1 MLIGAAARRT
11 GLSIKAIRF
20 YEAVGL
26 IPAPA
31 RTGRYR
37 RYDEAAIER
46 LLLIRD
52 AKTLGLSIAQ
62 IKRLL
67 AQAGGT
73 LDWPLIAAFLH
84 TQKVDIQNR
93 IAVLQGQLQQID
105 VCIAAMEACDQTERF
120 T

>member
-20 YEAVGL
+20 LKQWAW

-31 RTGRYR
+31 RAGRYR

-67 AQAGGT
+67 AQAGRT
-73 LDWPLIAAFLH
+73 LDWP
-84 TQKVDIQNR
+84 
-93 IAVLQGQLQQID
+93 
-105 VCIAAMEACDQTERF
+105 
-120 T
+120 